1 MVWLPVRLAY
11 SVAAYFE
18 ATLYTFWDRNISGE
32 KRDRIFTKKFVVGLC
47 YFWVSLQMHCTVLA
61 SATCIALDKHLA
73 RTSIGRSG
81 KEGGKA
87 FLN

>member
-32 KRDRIFTKKFVVGLC
+32 KRDCIFTKKFVVGLC
-47 YFWVSLQMHCTVLA
+47 YFWVSLQ
-61 SATCIALDKHLA
+61 
-73 RTSIGRSG
+73 
-81 KEGGKA
+81 
-87 FLN
+87 